1 MEIDMATSKAKS
13 ATTQTS
19 TTPIADAIREQGFA
33 SVQDAGF
40 QQAGAYQTTESVAK
54 YVMEQDATFPTEV
67 SSEIKDALYGGYK
80 MKFTQLLEPTVY
92 AVINDHYVIATE
104 EHMNTANIEKIR
116 IGVDHAYSYSQQEF
130 GKLKNTRPALHSLIG
145 KVRDKTSTYC
155 SNRLAELKRV
165 AIRLQKD
172 ATGEESS
179 TRKAN
184 KNFEEFV
191 DDWFKDTA
199 EDRLKTAKSRGDA
212 TADAKRFTNAKI
224 AFMTKWRHAD
234 AK

>member
-1 MEIDMATSKAKS
+1 MATSKAKS

-19 TTPIADAIREQGFA
+19 TTPVADAIRDMGFT

-40 QQAGAYQTTESVAK
+40 QQAGAYQTTEAVAK
-54 YVMEQDATFPTEV
+54 FVMSQDASFPTEV
-67 SSEIKDALYGGYK
+67 STEVKDALYNGYR
-80 MKFTQLLEPTVY
+80 MKFTQLLEPTTY

-104 EHMNTANIEKIR
+104 EHMKTDNVEKIR

-172 ATGEESS
+172 ASGEEGK

-184 KNFEEFV
+184 L
-191 DDWFKDTA
+191 
-199 EDRLKTAKSRGDA
+199 RLSVS
-212 TADAKRFTNAKI
+212 
-224 AFMTKWRHAD
+224 
-234 AK
+234 

>member
-1 MEIDMATSKAKS
+1 MATTKPKS

-19 TTPIADAIREQGFA
+19 ASFT

-40 QQAGAYQTTESVAK
+40 QQAGAYQTTEAVARF
-54 YVMEQDATFPTEV
+54 VMSQDASFPTEV
-67 SSEIKDALYGGYK
+67 ASEVKDALYNGYR
-80 MKFTQLLEPTVY
+80 MKFTQLLEPVVY
-92 AVINDHYVIATE
+92 AVINDHYVIATP
-104 EHMNTANIEKIR
+104 EHIKTDNVEKIK

-165 AIRLQKD
+165 AIRLQKE
-172 ATGEESS
+172 ASGEEGK

-184 KNFEEFV
+184 LNFEEFV
-191 DDWFKDTA
+191 NEWFKNTA
-199 EDRLKTAKSRGDA
+199 EDRLKTAKSRGDS
-212 TADAKRFTNAKI
+212 TADTKRFTDAKI
-224 AFMTKWRHAD
+224 AFMVKWNHAD

>member
-1 MEIDMATSKAKS
+1 MATTKPKS

-19 TTPIADAIREQGFA
+19 ASFT

-40 QQAGAYQTTESVAK
+40 QQAGAYQTTEAVARF
-54 YVMEQDATFPTEV
+54 VMSQDASFPTEV
-67 SSEIKDALYGGYK
+67 ASEVKDALYNGYR
-80 MKFTQLLEPTVY
+80 MKFTQLLEPTTY

-104 EHMNTANIEKIR
+104 EHMKTDNVEKIR

-172 ATGEESS
+172 ASGEEGK

-184 KNFEEFV
+184 LNFEEFV
-191 DDWFKDTA
+191 DAWFKDTA

>member
-1 MEIDMATSKAKS
+1 MEIDMATTKPKS

-19 TTPIADAIREQGFA
+19 ASFT

-40 QQAGAYQTTESVAK
+40 QQAGAYQTTEAVARF
-54 YVMEQDATFPTEV
+54 VMSQDASFPTEV
-67 SSEIKDALYGGYK
+67 ASEVKDALYNGYR
-80 MKFTQLLEPTVY
+80 MKFTQLLEPVVY
-92 AVINDHYVIATE
+92 AVINDHYVIATP
-104 EHMNTANIEKIR
+104 EHIKTDNVEKIK

-172 ATGEESS
+172 ASGEEGK

-184 KNFEEFV
+184 LNFEEFINE
-191 DDWFKDTA
+191 WFKDTA
-199 EDRLKTAKSRGDA
+199 ETRLKTAKSRGDS
-212 TADAKRFTNAKI
+212 TADTKRFTDAKI
-224 AFMTKWRHAD
+224 AFMVKWNHAD

>member
-1 MEIDMATSKAKS
+1 
-13 ATTQTS
+13 
-19 TTPIADAIREQGFA
+19 
-33 SVQDAGF
+33 
-40 QQAGAYQTTESVAK
+40 
-54 YVMEQDATFPTEV
+54 
-67 SSEIKDALYGGYK
+67 
-80 MKFTQLLEPTVY
+80 
-92 AVINDHYVIATE
+92 
-104 EHMNTANIEKIR
+104 
-116 IGVDHAYSYSQQEF
+116 
-130 GKLKNTRPALHSLIG
+130 LIG

>member
-1 MEIDMATSKAKS
+1 MATSKAKS

-19 TTPIADAIREQGFA
+19 TSPVADAIRVAGF
-33 SVQDAGF
+33 SSLQDAGF
-40 QQAGAYQTTESVAK
+40 QQAGAYQTTESVAR
-54 YVMEQDATFPTEV
+54 YVMSQDASFPTEV
-67 SSEIKDALYGGYK
+67 ASEVKDALYNGYK
-80 MKFTQLLEPTVY
+80 MKFTQLLEPVVY
-92 AVINDHYVIATE
+92 AVVNDHYVLATP
-104 EHMNTANIEKIR
+104 EHMKTDNIEKIR

-165 AIRLQKD
+165 AVRLQKE
-172 ATGEESS
+172 ATGEESK
-179 TRKAN
+179 TRTAN

-191 DDWFKDTA
+191 DDWFKDVA
-199 EDRLKTAKSRGDA
+199 ESRLKTAKSRGDA
-212 TADAKRFTNAKI
+212 TADTKRFTNAKI

>member
-1 MEIDMATSKAKS
+1 MANTKPRSAKP
-13 ATTQTS
+13 QIS
-19 TTPIADAIREQGFA
+19 TTPVADAIRDMGFT

-40 QQAGAYQTTESVAK
+40 QQAGAYQTTEAVAK
-54 YVMEQDATFPTEV
+54 FVMSQDASFPTEV
-67 SSEIKDALYGGYK
+67 STEVKDALYNGYR
-80 MKFTQLLEPTVY
+80 MKFTQLLEPTTY

-104 EHMNTANIEKIR
+104 EHMKTDNVEKIR

-172 ATGEESS
+172 ASGEEGK

-184 KNFEEFV
+184 LNFEEFV
-191 DDWFKDTA
+191 DAWFKDTA